1 MALFG
6 CMNTGATGLS
16 VTSSAM
22 SVIGDNIAN
31 MNTTGFKGAR
41 ADFASLIPNAV
52 GVLNG
57 AAQMGTGTSLAQ
69 IRSYFGQGTMQA
81 TGSALDLAIS
91 GNGFF
96 QVRDGDQ
103 SFYTRD
109 GGFFLDQAGNVV
121 NAHNLPLQGYNA
133 LSDGTVVPRVGDLR
147 IDTTPISSQATSEIV
162 FDTTIASLDPT
173 EYANTLGALT
183 LDGNTETLSDVIDG
197 NENIWTTTSNIY
209 DDAGNVH
216 EVIFLF
222 EQNDD
227 ATITYKAVVDGAD
240 MGQTEDSLY
249 ELGEGTITLTDG
261 KITTNTWAVTAND
274 AFPYTTNQ
282 PDFDVLLGADATGAE
297 TEGGLIVS
305 GAESSVNSISQDGYG
320 VGEATGI
327 EIAQDGMITATYSNG
342 EEIVVGQVVLAS
354 FDAQDGLRRLG
365 GNLWQASPNSGDP
378 AVGVPGTGNR
388 GDLRGYAL
396 EGSNVELEDQ
406 FVKMIQ
412 NQRTY
417 QANSRVISTASDT
430 LQELMN
436 II

>member
-1 MALFG
+1 M
-6 CMNTGATGLS
+6 S
-16 VTSSAM
+16 IYSSMYIGM
-22 SVIGDNIAN
+22 SGMRTNEHAITVIGDNIAN

-41 ADFASLIPNAV
+41 ADFASLIPNSV

-57 AAQMGTGTSLAQ
+57 AGQMGSGTSLAQ
-69 IRSYFGQGTMQA
+69 IRSYFGQGTMHA

-96 QVRDGDQ
+96 QVRNGEQD
-103 SFYTRD
+103 FYTRD
-109 GGFFLDQAGNVV
+109 GGFFLDASGYVV
-121 NAHNLPLQGYNA
+121 NAANLPVQGYNA
-133 LSDGTVVPRVGDLR
+133 LSDGTIVPRVGDLR
-147 IDTTPISSQATSEIV
+147 IDTTPIPSQATSEV
-162 FDTTIASLDPT
+162 TFDATIASLDST
-173 EYANTLGALT
+173 EYANTLAALT
-183 LDGNTETLSDVIDG
+183 LDGNTETMSDVLGG
-197 NENIWTTTSNIY
+197 NENIWTTTSTIY

-240 MGQTEDSLY
+240 MAQTEGDLY

-261 KITTNTWAVTAND
+261 QITTNTWAITAND

-282 PDFDVLLGADATGAE
+282 PAFDVLLGADATGAE

-305 GAESSVNSISQDGYG
+305 GSESSVNSVTQNGYG

-342 EEIVVGQVVLAS
+342 EEIAVGQVVLAS

-365 GNLWQASPNSGDP
+365 GNLWQANPNSGDP
-378 AVGVPGTGNR
+378 AIGVAGTGNR
-388 GDLRGYAL
+388 GDIRGYAL